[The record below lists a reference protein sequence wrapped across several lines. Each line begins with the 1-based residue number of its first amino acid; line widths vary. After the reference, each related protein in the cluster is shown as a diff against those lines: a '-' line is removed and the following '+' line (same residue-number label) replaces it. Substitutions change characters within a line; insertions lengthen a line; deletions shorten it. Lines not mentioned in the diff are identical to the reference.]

1 VVDFSLTVNVL
12 MNTNPN
18 IRFAAICDM
27 DGKILAQRSHE
38 GVVNLIPMEET
49 KKHLKRAVNS
59 WKQRFELEGNAG
71 NGLYAIAAYKKI
83 KRITIPIGRENL
95 LFMSIE
101 NKVGESKE
109 IENILDLENVSSLL
123 DSVHLA

>member
-1 VVDFSLTVNVL
+1 

-38 GVVNLIPMEET
+38 GVINLIPIEET

-59 WKQRFELEGNAG
+59 WKQRFELEENAG